1 MRASAPPERVL
12 RPMVARVHR
21 DEGSS
26 PLLLRVSHRA
36 QGSALSIISAAREDA
51 LMVKKHEQEAR
62 DAEYAQEVLDHQA
75 LLRVVLEGH
84 REGIRR
90 LYGDRSSD

>member
-1 MRASAPPERVL
+1 MLFQLFGAKFCFSSRER
-12 RPMVARVHR
+12 
-21 DEGSS
+21 
-26 PLLLRVSHRA
+26 
-36 QGSALSIISAAREDA
+36 SAAREDA
-51 LMVKKHEQEAR
+51 LTVKKHEQEAR